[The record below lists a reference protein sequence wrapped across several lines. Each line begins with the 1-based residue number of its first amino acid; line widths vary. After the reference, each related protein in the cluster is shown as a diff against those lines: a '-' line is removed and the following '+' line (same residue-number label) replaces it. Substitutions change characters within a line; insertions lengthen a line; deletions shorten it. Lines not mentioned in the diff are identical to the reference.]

1 MYIRLRTKAI
11 KSMETNFN
19 LLIFFLLLI
28 SCGKKSES
36 QTNSKIEKEEKSFI
50 PVYGQNY
57 FSYDQIDFY
66 HIDFDENNILE
77 LDKKKHNSK
86 IDKLKNDILIGD
98 FPKNIKEIDFLK
110 SMDKIGYIKK
120 EIPRNKFSEIDK
132 IFIEKTVNE
141 SSSYACIPVYRD
153 ILVFKNKG
161 KVIGI
166 AKICFGCYQHRIIGT
181 KINDENFGQNGDYEK
196 LVILLNQ

>member
-1 MYIRLRTKAI
+1 MK
-11 KSMETNFN
+11 TNFN
-19 LLIFFLLLI
+19 LLIVFLILI
-28 SCGKKSES
+28 ACGKKPES
-36 QTNSKIEKEEKSFI
+36 QASSKIEKEEKSFI
-50 PVYGQNY
+50 PVYGQKY

-77 LDKKKHNSK
+77 LDKNKDNSK
-86 IDKLKNDILIGD
+86 IDKLRNDIIIRE
-98 FPKNIKEIDFLK
+98 FPENIKEIGFLK

-120 EIPRNKFSEIDK
+120 EIQKNKFSEIDK

-166 AKICFGCYQHRIIGT
+166 AKICFGCHQHRIIGT

-196 LVILLNQ
+196 LKILLNQ